1 MTFLPAQYNLQVDR
15 LSLSIILD
23 NHLNLRCFVTVDETS
38 AVQMKMSVSAEEPTL
53 HWKRK
58 TTMTYHTHIL
68 TSFFKLKVA
77 AYIKN
82 TAFLD
87 FAKRKT
93 YFYNFH

>member
-1 MTFLPAQYNLQVDR
+1 
-15 LSLSIILD
+15 
-23 NHLNLRCFVTVDETS
+23 
-38 AVQMKMSVSAEEPTL
+38 MKLSVSAGEPTL

-58 TTMTYHTHIL
+58 TTITYHTHIL

-87 FAKRKT
+87 FAKTKT
-93 YFYNFH
+93 YFYNFQWEFAITLTYNFNYLDWKYRICYKNF

>member
-1 MTFLPAQYNLQVDR
+1 MLFSSTVFFGIFAILHQVFNSHLFSQQKMPNL
-15 LSLSIILD
+15 
-23 NHLNLRCFVTVDETS
+23 HLS
-38 AVQMKMSVSAEEPTL
+38 AVQMKMSVSVEEPTL

-58 TTMTYHTHIL
+58 TTMTYYTHIL
-68 TSFFKLKVA
+68 TSFLKPKVA

-93 YFYNFH
+93 YFYNFQ